1 MNTSC
6 KLKIYFLRD
15 ELSYFKWAIRGVKGL
30 RGIYKDFKGLPRG
43 YGMGFNMENGAISQV
58 IKDIIVRVIRVERV
72 VWCLIVTRCL

>member
-6 KLKIYFLRD
+6 KLKIYRRHD
-15 ELSYFKWAIRGVKGL
+15 ELSYFKWAIRGVKGFK
-30 RGIYKDFKGLPRG
+30 GDYKDFKGLPRG
-43 YGMGFNMENGAISQV
+43 YMGFNMEYGAISQV